1 MNEASLEGMLA
12 SSIAEDVGGF
22 CWGDGEAEYEGVFF
36 SFVFLN
42 KNGDFHPGELLVVLK
57 IVDDVRSTYS
67 P

>member
-1 MNEASLEGMLA
+1 MAF
-12 SSIAEDVGGF
+12 VGGMEKLSTRGF
-22 CWGDGEAEYEGVFF
+22 FF

-42 KNGDFHPGELLVVLK
+42 KHGDFHPGELLVVLK